1 MMIHQR
7 TLYLYLRIRGLGLG
21 LFQHIKLLGV
31 DLSNS
36 GISPIHIGQ
45 SSCLQLPEKRICFSI
60 RWNYFHFLSDT
71 IGITFTFCNVPFGF
85 LIIFRLGYNL
95 KIITCLRRSFA
106 VAPAGINWRRSFSCS
121 SVQRN
126 FWNPRR
132 FQRSVSWLHW
142 PPLSNTN
149 TSILEPCMYS
159 SFIFTGHTLNPFF
172 LEYLHRHTST
182 VACLDFLGMC
192 ALEKFFNCE

>member
-1 MMIHQR
+1 M
-7 TLYLYLRIRGLGLG
+7 G
-21 LFQHIKLLGV
+21 LFQHIKLLGI

-36 GISPIHIGQ
+36 GKSPIHIGQ
-45 SSCLQLPEKRICFSI
+45 SSCLQLPEKRVCCSI
-60 RWNYFHFLSDT
+60 SWNYFHFLSDAV
-71 IGITFTFCNVPFGF
+71 GITFTFYNVPFGSWSVWV
-85 LIIFRLGYNL
+85 IIL

-106 VAPAGINWRRSFSCS
+106 VAPAGISWRRSFSCS

-132 FQRSVSWLHW
+132 FQRSVSWLHF

-149 TSILEPCMYS
+149 TSELELCMYS
-159 SFIFTGHTLNPFF
+159 SFILTGQTLNPFF

>member
-1 MMIHQR
+1 MPW
-7 TLYLYLRIRGLGLG
+7 LRIRGLGLG
-21 LFQHIKLLGV
+21 LFQHIKLLGI
-31 DLSNS
+31 DLSNG

-60 RWNYFHFLSDT
+60 SWNYFHFLSGT
-71 IGITFTFCNVPFGF
+71 LWITFTFYNIPLGF
-85 LIIFRLGYNL
+85 LSCSVWVIIL

-106 VAPAGINWRRSFSCS
+106 VAPAGINWIRSFSCS

-126 FWNPRR
+126 FWNPFL
-132 FQRSVSWLHW
+132 FQRSVSWLHL
-142 PPLSNTN
+142 PPLSKTN

-159 SFIFTGHTLNPFF
+159 SFILTGHILNPFF

-182 VACLDFLGMC
+182 VACLDFRGIC